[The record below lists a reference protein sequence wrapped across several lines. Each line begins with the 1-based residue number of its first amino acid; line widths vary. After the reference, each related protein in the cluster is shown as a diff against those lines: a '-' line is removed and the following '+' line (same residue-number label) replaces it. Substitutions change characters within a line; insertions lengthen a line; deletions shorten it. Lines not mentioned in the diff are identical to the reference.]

1 MAASTVDMELRKAF
15 QELQVKMVDTQQQ
28 LKLLDMQVEQQ
39 KRLQQ
44 HAKLTESEIIALPD
58 GIKVYE
64 GVGRMFLLHD
74 KPTIK
79 TVLEDKV
86 KSCDDKIK
94 NLEGSKVYYQK
105 KLKESE
111 DNLREMVAQR
121 QAAKP

>member
-1 MAASTVDMELRKAF
+1 MAASAVDMELRKAF
-15 QELQVKMVDTQQQ
+15 QELQVKMVETQQQ

-39 KRLQQ
+39 RRLQQ
-44 HAKLTESEIIALPD
+44 HAKLTESEIAGLPD
-58 GIKVYE
+58 GTKMFE

-79 TVLEDKV
+79 SVLEEKI
-86 KSCDDKIK
+86 KSSDEKIK
-94 NLEGSKVYYQK
+94 NLEGSKTYYQK

-111 DNLREMVAQR
+111 DNLREMVAQK

>member
-44 HAKLTESEIIALPD
+44 HAKLTESEIVALPD

>member
-1 MAASTVDMELRKAF
+1 MSS
-15 QELQVKMVDTQQQ
+15 
-28 LKLLDMQVEQQ
+28 LKVICIMNV
-39 KRLQQ
+39 
-44 HAKLTESEIIALPD
+44 
-58 GIKVYE
+58 
-64 GVGRMFLLHD
+64 LLHD